1 MVMERMS
8 MAQAER
14 AGAAAAEPP
23 VKRIVV
29 LGATGSIGQSTI
41 DVIRAHPTRF
51 VVEALVGNSNIAALA
66 RDARSLGAKCAV
78 TADAS
83 RYEEL
88 KGLLAGSDVEAA
100 AGEAAV
106 LECAGRPA
114 DIVMAAIV
122 GASGLKPTLAAVRA
136 GTTVALA
143 NKECLVSAGALFMR
157 EAQSAGAAIIPVD
170 SEHNAILQCLE
181 MHNLDKV
188 DRITLTA
195 SGGPFRTTP
204 LTALAGVGP
213 QDALCHPNW
222 SMGPKVTID
231 SATLMNKGLEVI
243 EAYHLFPV
251 GLERL
256 GVLVHPQSIVHSFV
270 SYCDGSVLAQ
280 MGTPDMRTPIASA
293 LAWPR
298 RIATPVERLDLA
310 RIASLTFE
318 AVDHDRFPAV
328 NLCRAALQR
337 GGSATTI
344 LNAANEVAVA
354 EFLSQRLRFPA
365 ITALVEA
372 TLSRAEGDAMIAPL
386 QSLDDVW
393 AADGYGRSIAREL
406 ACGLENV
413 SLQS

>member
-1 MVMERMS
+1 MVMEQRTEMTHD
-8 MAQAER
+8 
-14 AGAAAAEPP
+14 AARTVPEA
-23 VKRIVV
+23 KRITI

-41 DVIRAHPTRF
+41 DVIRANRERF
-51 VVEALVGNSNIAALA
+51 IVEALVGNSNIAALA
-66 RDARSLGAKCAV
+66 RDARALGARCAV
-78 TADAS
+78 TADAG

-88 KGLLAGSDVEAA
+88 KDLLAGSDVEAA
-100 AGEAAV
+100 AGESAV
-106 LECAGRPA
+106 LEAAGRPA

-143 NKECLVSAGALFMR
+143 NKECLVCAGALFMA
-157 EAQSAGAAIIPVD
+157 EARDAGAAVIPVD

-181 MHNLDKV
+181 THNIDDV

-204 LTALAGVGP
+204 LAELERVGPETALR
-213 QDALCHPNW
+213 HPNW

-243 EAYHLFPV
+243 EAFHLFPV

-256 GVLVHPQSIVHSFV
+256 AVLVHPQSIVHSFV

-293 LAWPR
+293 LAWPG

-310 RIASLTFE
+310 RVATLTFE
-318 AVDHDRFPAV
+318 AVDHQRFPAV
-328 NLCRAALQR
+328 QLCRAALQR

-344 LNAANEVAVA
+344 LNAANEVAVD
-354 EFLSQRLRFPA
+354 EFLSQKLGFPA
-365 ITALVEA
+365 ITALVDA
-372 TLSRAEGDAMIAPL
+372 TLSRAESDAMIAPL
-386 QSLDDVW
+386 GSLDDVW
-393 AADGYGRSIAREL
+393 AADGYGRRVARQL
-406 ACGLENV
+406 AGALR
-413 SLQS
+413 L

>member
-1 MVMERMS
+1 
-8 MAQAER
+8 
-14 AGAAAAEPP
+14 
-23 VKRIVV
+23 
-29 LGATGSIGQSTI
+29 
-41 DVIRAHPTRF
+41 VI
-51 VVEALVGNSNIAALA
+51 EA
-66 RDARSLGAKCAV
+66 
-78 TADAS
+78 
-83 RYEEL
+83 
-88 KGLLAGSDVEAA
+88 
-100 AGEAAV
+100 
-106 LECAGRPA
+106 AGRPA

-157 EAQSAGAAIIPVD
+157 EAERAGAAIIPVD

-181 MHNLDKV
+181 TRNREQV

-195 SGGPFRTTP
+195 SGGPFRTK
-204 LTALAGVGP
+204 ALAELAEVAP
-213 QDALCHPNW
+213 EDALRHPNW

-256 GVLVHPQSIVHSFV
+256 AVLIHPQSIVHSFV

-280 MGTPDMRTPIASA
+280 LGTPDMRTPIAGA

-310 RIASLTFE
+310 RIATLTFE
-318 AVDHDRFPAV
+318 AVDHERFPAV
-328 NLCRAALQR
+328 QLCRAALRR
-337 GGSATTI
+337 GGGATTI

-354 EFLSQRLRFPA
+354 EFLSQNLAFPA
-365 ITALVEA
+365 ITGLVEA
-372 TLSRAEGDAMIAPL
+372 TLSRAEGDGMIAP
-386 QSLDDVW
+386 QQALDDVW
-393 AADGYGRSIAREL
+393 AADDYGRRIASEL
-406 ACGLENV
+406 ARGL
-413 SLQS
+413 QM

>member
-1 MVMERMS
+1 M
-8 MAQAER
+8 
-14 AGAAAAEPP
+14 
-23 VKRIVV
+23 VKRITI

-41 DVIRAHPTRF
+41 DVIRANRERF
-51 VVEALVGNSNIAALA
+51 IVEALVGNSNIAALA
-66 RDARSLGAKCAV
+66 RDARALGAKCAV
-78 TADAS
+78 TADAR

-88 KGLLAGSDVEAA
+88 KDLLAGSDVEAA

-106 LECAGRPA
+106 LEAAGRPA

-143 NKECLVSAGALFMR
+143 NKECLVSAGALFMA
-157 EAQSAGAAIIPVD
+157 EARDAKAAVIPVD

-181 MHNLDKV
+181 MHNIDDV

-204 LTALAGVGP
+204 QAELERVRPETALR
-213 QDALCHPNW
+213 HPNW

-243 EAYHLFPV
+243 EAFHLFPV

-256 GVLVHPQSIVHSFV
+256 AVLVHPQSIVHSFV

-293 LAWPR
+293 LAWPG

-310 RIASLTFE
+310 RVASLTFQ
-318 AVDHDRFPAV
+318 AVDHQRFPAV
-328 NLCRAALQR
+328 QLCRAALQR

-344 LNAANEVAVA
+344 LNAANEVAVD
-354 EFLSQRLRFPA
+354 EFLSQNIGFPA
-365 ITALVEA
+365 ITALVDA
-372 TLSRAEGDAMIAPL
+372 TLSRAESDAMIAPL
-386 QSLDDVW
+386 TSLDDVW
-393 AADGYGRSIAREL
+393 AADGYGRRVAREL
-406 ACGLENV
+406 ASGLRI
-413 SLQS
+413 